1 MPRSASRHAV
11 PNALLPSV
19 TLIFLQ
25 VGTMISGAITVETVY
40 SWPGLGY
47 LTFQALQIPDLP
59 LLEGTF
65 IIFSRL
71 GDRVQPAGR
80 PALPLPRP
88 TGAADM
94 TAASHASAV
103 TAAPPAAAG
112 TAPVRPRVRPPARA
126 GWPGSAIL
134 VAVTAVALAAP
145 LFIHPSD
152 LSVINA
158 PGPSLA
164 PPSAQYP
171 LGTDQAGRSV
181 LTLLIWGDPALAGD
195 RRHRDRAD
203 DDPRQR
209 HRAARRALRRDLPS
223 RVLMAITDWFI
234 ALPTL
239 PLAIAL
245 AAVLGQGDASITIAI
260 AVTSWPGTARLIRAQ
275 TLAVEA
281 RPFIERAKALGARDG
296 QLMARQVLPNVA
308 PFILVSA
315 TLTVA
320 SAILSET
327 TLTFL
332 GPGQPG
338 RRVLGF
344 HDQPGVLPGG
354 DHQRRVVVHAP
365 AWHRDSCRGP
375 GIHPGRPRGGEHPQP
390 ADGGEDLM
398 TATPLPGVLR

>member
-1 MPRSASRHAV
+1 
-11 PNALLPSV
+11 
-19 TLIFLQ
+19 
-25 VGTMISGAITVETVY
+25 
-40 SWPGLGY
+40 
-47 LTFQALQIPDLP
+47 
-59 LLEGTF
+59 
-65 IIFSRL
+65 
-71 GDRVQPAGR
+71 
-80 PALPLPRP
+80 
-88 TGAADM
+88 M
-94 TAASHASAV
+94 TAASHAPAV
-103 TAAPPAAAG
+103 TAAPPRLMALRRFAREFAR
-112 TAPVRPRVRPPARA
+112 RP
-126 GWPGSAIL
+126 SAMIGLGIL
-134 VAVTAVALAAP
+134 VAVTALALAAP

-152 LSVINA
+152 LDVINA
-158 PGPSLA
+158 SGPSLA

-181 LTLLIWGDPALAGD
+181 LTLLIWGTRPSLAIGVIATVLTMILGSVIGLVAG
-195 RRHRDRAD
+195 HYGGGS
-203 DDPRQR
+203 
-209 HRAARRALRRDLPS
+209 S
-223 RVLMAITDWFI
+223 RVLMAVTDWFI

-332 GPGQPG
+332 GLGNPVDVSWGSMINQAFFQGAVTSGAWWYILPPGIAILIV
-338 RRVLGF
+338 VLGF
-344 HDQPGVLPGG
+344 TLV
-354 DHQRRVVVHAP
+354 
-365 AWHRDSCRGP
+365 
-375 GIHPGRPRGGEHPQP
+375 GRAVENILNPRM
-390 ADGGEDLM
+390 A
-398 TATPLPGVLR
+398 AKI